1 MLERCGPHNSSL
13 PVSAGSGSS
22 SKRTG
27 QLGLFKKSYI
37 PEACRRKSE
46 EVTVLPEPS
55 DCQQSL
61 TWRTPQAKG
70 PSSHL
75 SHAHSAISLPYGSIE
90 ADLFPSGALPPINY
104 LDIEKIKR
112 ESAVYNHNGPVT
124 STVQMSAP
132 PLVSPSSMYSG
143 PPPPYSYPSSAASS
157 AIGDGRGGPGI
168 APGNYMSPPETR
180 RSSDEKEPPASQRQ
194 SLPSINEALNTG
206 EQQPIS
212 ISSLLSTSAPSHKIT
227 LVTKSPTSPVNR
239 PFLDSLPKGPPDFF
253 PQHTV
258 SLNHRPQE
266 QPEQSTRPIYS
277 PGVVTSHGESRFPTI
292 NSLSTAR
299 SYDSF
304 HTSKQPTTAPPP
316 TDYSRPGASPIQNNP
331 GSSPSTETHSRSV
344 AATTAPYGY
353 STYQPAYAYPPSSA
367 SGIPSYRRPTAHQP
381 TWRGMGGD
389 LDRPEEMRRAT
400 KESPPPR
407 PAYGESVKRHL
418 DIYDLET
425 SLNDVSIFHCPFIIT
440 GV

>member
-1 MLERCGPHNSSL
+1 MPKEKPCG
-13 PVSAGSGSS
+13 
-22 SKRTG
+22 
-27 QLGLFKKSYI
+27 
-37 PEACRRKSE
+37 
-46 EVTVLPEPS
+46 
-55 DCQQSL
+55 CQQSL
-61 TWRTPQAKG
+61 PWRTPQAKG

-75 SHAHSAISLPYGSIE
+75 SHAHRATSLPYSSTE
-90 ADLFPSGALPPINY
+90 ANCLSSGALPPINY

-112 ESAVYNHNGPVT
+112 ENAVYGHNGGVT

-143 PPPPYSYPSSAASS
+143 PPPPYSYPTSTASS
-157 AIGDGRGGPGI
+157 VIGDGRGGPGI

-180 RSSDEKEPPASQRQ
+180 RSSDEKEASASQRQ

-239 PFLDSLPKGPPDFF
+239 PFLNSVPKGPPDFF

-258 SLNHRPQE
+258 SSNHRPQE
-266 QPEQSTRPIYS
+266 QADQSTRPLYS
-277 PGVVTSHGESRFPTI
+277 PGAVTSHGESRFPTI
-292 NSLSTAR
+292 NCLSTAR
-299 SYDSF
+299 SLDSF
-304 HTSKQPTTAPPP
+304 HPAKQLTSAPPR
-316 TDYSRPGASPIQNNP
+316 TDYSRPGASPIQNHP
-331 GSSPSTETHSRSV
+331 VSSPSIETHPRSV
-344 AATTAPYGY
+344 AATTASFGY
-353 STYQPAYAYPPSSA
+353 STYQPAYAYPASST

-389 LDRPEEMRRAT
+389 LDRPEEIRRAN

-425 SLNDVSIFHCPFIIT
+425 SLNDVSICPCPFLPT
-440 GV
+440 KV

>member
-1 MLERCGPHNSSL
+1 M
-13 PVSAGSGSS
+13 
-22 SKRTG
+22 
-27 QLGLFKKSYI
+27 QKK
-37 PEACRRKSE
+37 PC
-46 EVTVLPEPS
+46 

-70 PSSHL
+70 PSLRL
-75 SHAHSAISLPYGSIE
+75 SHAHRAIPLPYSSTK
-90 ADLFPSGALPPINY
+90 ANLLSSGALPPINY

-112 ESAVYNHNGPVT
+112 ENAVYGHNAPVT

-143 PPPPYSYPSSAASS
+143 PPPPYSYPSSTASS
-157 AIGDGRGGPGI
+157 VIGDGRGGPGI

-180 RSSDEKEPPASQRQ
+180 RSSDEKEAPASQRQ

-206 EQQPIS
+206 EQQQPIS

-239 PFLDSLPKGPPDFF
+239 PFLDSVPKGPPDFF
-253 PQHTV
+253 PQHTI
-258 SLNHRPQE
+258 SSNHRPQE
-266 QPEQSTRPIYS
+266 QTDQPTRPLYS
-277 PGVVTSHGESRFPTI
+277 PAAATSHGESRFPTI

-299 SYDSF
+299 SFDSF
-304 HTSKQPTTAPPP
+304 HTAKQQSSAPPR

-331 GSSPSTETHSRSV
+331 VSSPSIETHPRSV
-344 AATTAPYGY
+344 AATTTPFGY
-353 STYQPAYAYPPSSA
+353 STYQPAYAYPPSST

-389 LDRPEEMRRAT
+389 MDRPEDNRRAN

-425 SLNDVSIFHCPFIIT
+425 SLNDVSICHCHLLLTI
-440 GV
+440 V